1 MSITNKRAATD
12 SSKSQEEII
21 VVNPTTEQIIAKL
34 PCDGEAEVEQAINLA
49 CTAFESWSVTPAIER
64 AELLQNFARRLR
76 DSADSI
82 AKQLVIE
89 GGKSIV
95 EAEMEVTWAVEAFN
109 YFSGLA
115 RQRAG
120 HIAPANTHDSMNLVI
135 KSPVG
140 VVAAILPWNFPL
152 LLWAWKAAPA
162 LAAGNCVIAKSSPV
176 TPLSLLKTQELLA
189 LPKGV
194 HQVVNGFGDVGAQL
208 VDSPK
213 TDMVA
218 FTGTSATGVE
228 IMQSCARQSK
238 AVVAEMSGSDPFIV
252 WSDVDI
258 ETAVEAVAFAA
269 FVNTGQ
275 VCTSAERIYVAD
287 EIYDCFAE
295 ALAERAS
302 CLRVGDPT
310 DPKIDIGPLATAE
323 SRDRVAHY
331 VERAC
336 AAGAT
341 LLAGGHPVD
350 RQGYYFAP
358 TVLGE
363 VSHEFLTEAG
373 EIFGPVAPLV
383 RVNSFDEALQL
394 ANDSPYGL
402 GANVL
407 TENLTLAM
415 KAARDLRFG
424 TVWINSPLMDN
435 YAAPFGGF
443 RQSGMGRELGEEG
456 FDAFLESKHISLDFA
471 LTMQPWWFNQRK

>member
-1 MSITNKRAATD
+1 VTTTNKLVATD
-12 SSKSQEEII
+12 SLKSKETII
-21 VVNPTTEQIIAKL
+21 VLNPATEQIIAEV
-34 PCDGEAEVEQAINLA
+34 PCHHETEVEEAINLA
-49 CTAFESWSVTPAIER
+49 RTAFESWSITPAIER
-64 AELLQNFARRLR
+64 AALLQDFAHRLR
-76 DSADSI
+76 ESAQPI
-82 AKQLVIE
+82 ASQLVSE

-95 EAEMEVTWAVEAFN
+95 EAELEVAWAAEAFD

-120 HIAPANTHDSMNLVI
+120 HIAPPNTHDSMNLVV
-135 KSPVG
+135 KTPVG
-140 VVAAILPWNFPL
+140 VVTAILPWNFPL

-162 LAAGNCVIAKSSPV
+162 LAAGNCVIAKPSPV
-176 TPLSLLKTQELLA
+176 TPLSLLKIQELLA
-189 LPKGV
+189 LPEGV
-194 HQVVNGFGDVGAQL
+194 HQVVSGFGEVGVQL

-218 FTGTSATGVE
+218 FTGTSETGVE

-238 AVVAEMSGSDPFIV
+238 AVIAEMSGNDPFIV

-258 ETAVEAVAFAA
+258 ETAVEAVVFAA
-269 FVNTGQ
+269 FVNAGQ

-287 EIYDCFAE
+287 EIYDSFAQ
-295 ALAERAS
+295 ALAERTS
-302 CLRVGDPT
+302 RLRIGDPA

-323 SRDRVAHY
+323 NRDRVAQY

-341 LLAGGHPVD
+341 LLAGGKPLD

-358 TVLGE
+358 TVLGN
-363 VSHEFLTEAG
+363 VSHEFLSEAG

-383 RVNSFDEALQL
+383 RVHSFDEALHL

-407 TENLTLAM
+407 TEDLTLAM
-415 KAARDLRFG
+415 KASRDLRFG
-424 TVWINSPLMDN
+424 TVWVNSPLMDN

-443 RQSGMGRELGEEG
+443 RKSGMGRELGEEG
-456 FDAFLESKHISLDFA
+456 FDAFLETKHISLDFA
-471 LTMQPWWFNQRK
+471 LTMQPWWFNQR